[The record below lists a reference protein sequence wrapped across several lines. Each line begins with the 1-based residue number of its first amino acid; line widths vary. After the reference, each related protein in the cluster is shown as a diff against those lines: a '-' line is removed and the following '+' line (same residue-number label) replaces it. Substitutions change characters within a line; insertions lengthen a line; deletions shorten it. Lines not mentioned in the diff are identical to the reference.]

1 MVAGLC
7 AVDTAGTS
15 VSQCAETATMALGR
29 GSSWPSDAR
38 KARAGRSSRISIGEP
53 CETKTVGIDI
63 ALFLDRRM
71 AACVQSGSRT
81 GKTDIMHVLRI
92 LTRFA
97 ACLALLWAIPAGAQ
111 TLKMVA
117 HADLKVLD
125 PIWTTA
131 FITRNHG
138 YMIYDVLFAQDEQL
152 RIQPQMVD
160 KYTVSAD
167 KLTWTFTLRDGLEW
181 HDGQPVTSE
190 DCIASIKRWAAR
202 DALGQQLMASVGDLK
217 AVDTKTF
224 TLILKEPFGLV
235 LESLGKPSSNVPFMM
250 PKRVADTDPNKQFD
264 DYTGSGPFIFK
275 KDEWKPG
282 EKVVYIKNPKYK
294 PRAEPPSML
303 AGGKVVKVDRVEWS
317 AISDPLTAVNA
328 LQQGEID
335 LIEVA
340 VPDLFPVMKADK
352 NIALYGWNA
361 LGSQIIMRFNH
372 LHPPFD
378 NVKARQAAMYAVAQE
393 DFLRAQVGDPE
404 IYRVCNSPLV
414 CGSPYEKSY
423 GNLLIKPDLDKA
435 RQLLKESGYDGK
447 PIVMM
452 QATDLQSSN
461 QLPPVGKQAL
471 EKVGFKVDLQA
482 MDWQTV
488 VSRRAKKE
496 GPDKGG
502 WNIFYTTTVTA
513 GTENPASNSF
523 TSGGCDKAWFGWPCD
538 PEMEK
543 LRAAYA
549 RETDPDKQKQLA
561 LAVSDRVMDQGTYI
575 VLGQYKAFGAY
586 RKDRL
591 SGWLPGPVPVMWNIA
606 KK

>member
-1 MVAGLC
+1 
-7 AVDTAGTS
+7 
-15 VSQCAETATMALGR
+15 
-29 GSSWPSDAR
+29 
-38 KARAGRSSRISIGEP
+38 
-53 CETKTVGIDI
+53 
-63 ALFLDRRM
+63 
-71 AACVQSGSRT
+71 
-81 GKTDIMHVLRI
+81 MHVLRI

-97 ACLALLWAIPAGAQ
+97 ACLALLWAIPASAQ
-111 TLKMVA
+111 TLRMVA
-117 HADLKVLD
+117 HSDLKVLD

-138 YMIYDVLFAQDEQL
+138 YMVYDVLFAQDEQL
-152 RIQPQMVD
+152 RVQPQMVD
-160 KYTVSAD
+160 KYQVSAD
-167 KLTWTFTLRDGLEW
+167 KLSWTFTLRDGLEW

-190 DCIASIKRWAAR
+190 DCIASIKRWASR
-202 DALGQQLMASVGDLK
+202 DPLGQQLIASMGDLK
-217 AVDTKTF
+217 AVDAKTF
-224 TLILKEPFGLV
+224 TLTLKEPFGLV
-235 LESLGKPSSNVPFMM
+235 LEALGKPSSNVPFMM

-282 EKVVYIKNPKYK
+282 EKVVYVKNTKYK
-294 PRAEPPSML
+294 PRSEPPSML
-303 AGGKVVKVDRVEWS
+303 AGGKVVKIDRVEWI
-317 AISDPLTAVNA
+317 AVTDPLTAVNA
-328 LQQGEID
+328 LTQGEID

-496 GPDKGG
+496 AADKGG

-523 TSGGCDKAWFGWPCD
+523 TSGACEKAWFGWPCD

-543 LRAAYA
+543 LRASYA
-549 RETDPDKQKQLA
+549 RETDPDKQKQIA
-561 LAVSDRVMDQGTYI
+561 LAVSDRVMDQATYI

-591 SGWLPGPVPVMWNIA
+591 SGWLAGPVPVMWNIT